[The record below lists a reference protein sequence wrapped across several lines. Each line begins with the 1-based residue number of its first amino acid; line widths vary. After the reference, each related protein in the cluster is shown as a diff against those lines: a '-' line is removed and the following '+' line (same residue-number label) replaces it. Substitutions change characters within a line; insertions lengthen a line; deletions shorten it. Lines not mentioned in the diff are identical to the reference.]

1 MAGNKNLGTTPN
13 VHLVLLVIAKDRR
26 LRSFYRKSYSN
37 LLHDDFSKFAFYKFL
52 SGVDTESLESFQYI
66 LMTKVVV
73 IMILNLEASEHAF
86 LPLYDAKC

>member
-26 LRSFYRKSYSN
+26 LYRKSYSN